1 MKWNMAI
8 EDAPWLEID
17 VFMCDTVEVC
27 NFIKYWLSMSEIQKS
42 EVNKSMV
49 ISIMLLR
56 GDSLGY
62 LERVIIR
69 AWAVVLLSI

>member
-1 MKWNMAI
+1 MDMF
-8 EDAPWLEID
+8 L
-17 VFMCDTVEVC
+17 CDTVEVC
-27 NFIKYWLSMSEIQKS
+27 KFIKYWLSMNVIQKS

-49 ISIMLLR
+49 ISITLLR

-69 AWAVVLLSI
+69 A